1 MKQAI
6 DNVKMEQWMN
16 APHIQGVLQLIP
28 DSRKLAVQEYHR
40 CDHLYIV
47 IDEQCPS
54 SPYHTETEQDS
65 SITQWI
71 FIHPDQWRAWSTS
84 MEGLPMMSSFGR
96 IEIIADRSGM
106 LAEWQQLHRAGG
118 KELFQSE
125 YMKMYAMFLDCY
137 SQAKQFAGAGHMLD
151 AYRFVD
157 QAFYYWARIAVMEQK
172 EIPSPAL
179 WQQVKLLNLGVYKM
193 YEEFTTSTETLAQR
207 IELALLACEFSL
219 STKSAECCHPLLEWI
234 KEHGAPVAITEV
246 LQHAEFRALTEY
258 LPMLLKKLAYR
269 GYLRE
274 KLVDHPSPYGE
285 LGRTP
290 AYEWAG

>member
-1 MKQAI
+1 
-6 DNVKMEQWMN
+6 MN
-16 APHIQGVLQLIP
+16 APYIQGVLQLVP
-28 DSRKLAVQEYHR
+28 DSRKLAVQEYNR
-40 CDHLYIV
+40 CDRLYIV
-47 IDEQCPS
+47 IDKQCPS
-54 SPYHTETEQDS
+54 SSYHTQTEQDGF
-65 SITQWI
+65 ITQWI
-71 FIHPDQWRAWSTS
+71 FIHPEQWKAWSTS
-84 MEGLPMMSSFGR
+84 MDGLSMMSSFGH

-106 LAEWQQLHRAGG
+106 LAEWRQLKHAGG
-118 KELFQSE
+118 KELFQLE

-137 SQAKQFAGAGHMLD
+137 SQAKQFAGTGHMLD

-157 QAFYYWARIAVMEQK
+157 QAFYYWARIIVMEQN
-172 EIPSPAL
+172 EMPSPDL
-179 WQQVKLLNLGVYKM
+179 WQQVKPLNLGVYKM

-207 IELALLACEFSL
+207 IELALLACEFFL
-219 STKSAECCHPLLEWI
+219 STKSAECCNPLLEWI
-234 KEHGAPVAITEV
+234 KEHDAPVVITDV

-290 AYEWAG
+290 AYEWMVNHA